1 MVTRRR
7 TEETRQLLLDV
18 GLRSL
23 YERGVS
29 IGVTHVKLGD
39 VAVAA
44 GLTTGAAYRCWESQE
59 AFHHDLAV
67 AAVGWRDRQSIAS
80 TVEGIKGLVEQHAS
94 WREVVRAGAAAN
106 LEAFPADQSFITS
119 IALRVSAQFD
129 DALACASKERLNV
142 ALTSFASL
150 YGGLLEFYGRRV
162 SAPFTLEHFTM
173 MIAALSEGFV
183 LQGLSGIEHPVIER
197 EIAEPGVGADW
208 TLLGSAVE
216 AIVEAFT
223 EPANGVSASGAPAR

>member
-1 MVTRRR
+1 MVTRRSID
-7 TEETRQLLLDV
+7 ETRRLLLDV

-23 YERGVS
+23 YERGIS

-39 VAVAA
+39 VAIAA

-67 AAVGWRDRQSIAS
+67 AAVGWRDRHSIAS
-80 TVEGIKGLVEQHAS
+80 TVDGIKDLVERHAS

-106 LEAFPADQSFITS
+106 LRSFPTDQSFITS
-119 IALRVSAQFD
+119 IALRVCAQFD
-129 DALACASKERLNV
+129 EALVSAGKKRLDS
-142 ALTSFASL
+142 AFANFSSL
-150 YGGLLEFYGRRV
+150 YGGLFEFYGRRV
-162 SAPFTLEHFTM
+162 RPPFTIEHFTM
-173 MIAALSEGFV
+173 TIAALSEGFV
-183 LQGLSGIEHPVIER
+183 LQGLSGIEHPVVER
-197 EIAEPGVGADW
+197 EITEPGVGTAW

-223 EPANGVSASGAPAR
+223 DPVSASGVREH